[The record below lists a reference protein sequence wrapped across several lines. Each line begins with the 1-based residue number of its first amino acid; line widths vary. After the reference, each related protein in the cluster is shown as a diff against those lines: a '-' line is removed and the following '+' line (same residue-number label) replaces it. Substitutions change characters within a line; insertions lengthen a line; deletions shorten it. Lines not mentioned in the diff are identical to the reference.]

1 MMNQLYNLFS
11 KTRFWVVLGGL
22 SFFLVLIYISDKY
35 VGYQGWL
42 QYSGD
47 DADLVVIDSAL
58 GWDIFL
64 RAWPIVVISTPIT
77 GVFIFSITAW
87 IIGITIEIDT
97 NHIENGITR
106 LNAFDEKLLD
116 SVNKRLKDITVLSD
130 HYIQIEASREQD
142 VYEAEF
148 NARRLNNENKS
159 LKERLSK
166 QIDLAKAQEEHIKIL
181 SDKIDSLKKTA
192 GGNLSD
198 YLKSI
203 DEIKVIESNKSE
215 LMSRLSKSSAEN
227 KSLKNQVSDL
237 DSRLRN
243 ALSKLERLKTKQ
255 KGSEF

>member
-1 MMNQLYNLFS
+1 MNQLYNLFS

-22 SFFLVLIYISDKY
+22 IFFTVLIYISDKY
-35 VGYQGWL
+35 VGHQGWL

-47 DADLVVIDSAL
+47 DTDPVVTDSAL
-58 GWDIFL
+58 GWDLFL

-77 GVFIFSITAW
+77 SVFIFAITAW
-87 IIGITIEIDT
+87 IIGVTIEIDT
-97 NHIENGITR
+97 NHIENGIMR

-116 SVNKRLKDITVLSD
+116 SINKRLKDITVLSD
-130 HYIQIEASREQD
+130 HYIQIDVSRKQA
-142 VYEAEF
+142 VYEAEYH
-148 NARRLNNENKS
+148 ARRLTNENKI
-159 LKERLSK
+159 LKEKLSK
-166 QIDLAKAQEEHIKIL
+166 QIDLAKNQEEDIKLL

-203 DEIKVIESNKSE
+203 DDIKIIESNKSE
-215 LMSRLSKSSAEN
+215 LMNRLSTSSEEN

-237 DSRLRN
+237 DSKLRN